1 MDEQGNL
8 QPGDEGYVAPETQ
21 IADQALNVVPG
32 DNPPPIFETT
42 PDGTFTIETQ
52 PEATQELP
60 VAGIVEPE
68 VDGEPAKVLT
78 SAEAGALNL
87 QGKGFVEPVEATQE
101 NYNRLLSAYIALK
114 QRSALDPI
122 IEKQLDTQAG
132 LI

>member
-8 QPGDEGYVAPETQ
+8 QPGDEGYVAPVETQ
-21 IADQALNVVPG
+21 VADQAPNVVT
-32 DNPPPIFETT
+32 D
-42 PDGTFTIETQ
+42 TIETQ

-68 VDGEPAKVLT
+68 VDGEPAKALT

-87 QGKGFVEPVEATQE
+87 QGQGVVEPAEATQE

>member
-8 QPGDEGYVAPETQ
+8 QPGDEGYVAPVETQ
-21 IADQALNVVPG
+21 VADQKPDV
-32 DNPPPIFETT
+32 DNPPPIVETT
-42 PDGTFTIETQ
+42 PAVADTIETQ
-52 PEATQELP
+52 PEVTQEIP
-60 VAGIVEPE
+60 IAGVLEPE
-68 VDGEPAKVLT
+68 VGGEPAKALT

-87 QGKGFVEPVEATQE
+87 QGQGVVEPAEATQE